1 MCNANKKCFR
11 PACMLEDLVNEIK
24 ESPYSLIVDESTDA
38 STEKVL
44 CIMIRYFSFKK
55 KKFFTTFYRL
65 VKISDATANGIYSAL
80 KQQLEADG
88 LPLKNLVGIE
98 VDSANVNVGANH
110 SVSTLLRE
118 DLPDI
123 IVIKCICHSLH
134 LCAKKAAELLP
145 RQLEYLIRETHN
157 WFSHSPKRK
166 DEYKEIYNIINNG
179 TGNPKKIAGL
189 SGTRWLARYSAIDTI
204 LSQWDELKLLFELSK
219 SKEKCLT
226 AQHLYKIISC
236 PAFKL
241 FLVFLYS
248 NLKLLTNLNKLFQ
261 SNDIEMFKL
270 LDDLFFLYKSILQQ
284 IVVPS

>member
-157 WFSHSPKRK
+157 WFSHS
-166 DEYKEIYNIINNG
+166 
-179 TGNPKKIAGL
+179 NPKKIAGL

-284 IVVPS
+284 IVVPSQLEKIKDDDLVT